1 MKNEN
6 EPRIDDIVV
15 SPKVLADTLGITDR
29 QIRNLAEQGIVEK
42 TDKGRYLFK
51 SSVKA
56 YITLLKVAQR
66 SKEEKERFG
75 DSLDLEEE
83 KAKHEVLKREITEIR
98 LQLIKGNVHRAED
111 VERVITDMFIKFRS
125 KMQAMP
131 AKLAKR
137 LENKG
142 SLEIQEALREEI
154 GDALN
159 ELADYNAV
167 DYYSDDYIEVSDK
180 DVIDLADTLNEEEE
194 NSAKDS

>member
-98 LQLIKGNVHRAED
+98 LQLIKGSSFSH
-111 VERVITDMFIKFRS
+111 RS
-125 KMQAMP
+125 KIAAANDITGYKGTSEHNIRMVNLLKRG
-131 AKLAKR
+131 KLIKP
-137 LENKG
+137 
-142 SLEIQEALREEI
+142 
-154 GDALN
+154 
-159 ELADYNAV
+159 
-167 DYYSDDYIEVSDK
+167 
-180 DVIDLADTLNEEEE
+180 
-194 NSAKDS
+194 